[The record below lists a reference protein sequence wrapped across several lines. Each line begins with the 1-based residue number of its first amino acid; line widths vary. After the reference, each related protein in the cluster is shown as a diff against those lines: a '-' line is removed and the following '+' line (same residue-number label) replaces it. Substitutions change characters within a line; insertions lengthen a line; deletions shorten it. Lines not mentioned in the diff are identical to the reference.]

1 MSNKPTARKIN
12 FFTELREH
20 AEAFSKLSRDESGAV
35 VIEYALIASL
45 ISAALIS
52 TLEPLRVA
60 VGAIFGRISAA
71 VGG

>member
-1 MSNKPTARKIN
+1 MTNTTPTRKTT

-52 TLEPLRVA
+52 TLEPLRTA
-60 VGAIFGRISAA
+60 VGAIFGGISAA